1 MSQIV
6 AGRLSDH
13 LGRRATL
20 TGGMVATAVTMIA
33 LGYST
38 SLPAIIAA
46 MTVLGMVVDAYR
58 PASQALVA
66 DLIPPHDRPR
76 AFGML
81 FWAIN
86 LGFAVAMV
94 AGGWL
99 AQSGFLWLFWIDAV
113 TSLVFGFLV
122 WRAVPET
129 RPEKSHEAG
138 GFREVL
144 KDRLMVVYVTTR
156 RSAAVPPSDLRLPA
170 SAGEPPRPVRPI

>member
-113 TSLVFGFLV
+113 TSLIFGFLV

-156 RSAAVPPSDLRLPA
+156 PSAAVPPSDLRLPV